1 MTPMTY
7 PAMIAQAPEGDF
19 VVRFRDV
26 PQALTGG
33 ATREEASELATDAL
47 AVALEGYLEAGLS
60 FPLAGPAR
68 TGEIDV
74 PVDPALAAR
83 AMLIAA
89 MAEQRLSN
97 VALAQRLGK
106 DEKTV
111 RRIVSG
117 QSASF
122 ALTLAALRAVGIRP
136 ALAA

>member
-7 PAMIAQAPEGDF
+7 PAAIVQAPEGDF

-26 PQALTGG
+26 PQALTGA
-33 ATREEASELATDAL
+33 ATHEAAAGLASDAL
-47 AVALEGYLEAGLS
+47 TVALEGYLEASQPL
-60 FPLAGPAR
+60 PLASAAR
-68 TGEIDV
+68 PGEFDV
-74 PVDPALAAR
+74 PVDPSLAAR
-83 AMLIAA
+83 VMLIAA
-89 MAEQRLSN
+89 MTAQRLSN

-122 ALTLAALRAVGIRP
+122 ALTLAALREVGIQP
-136 ALAA
+136 ALAC